1 MPTRTEP
8 PTHQKNQR
16 RKTTKRLDRD
26 WDENTSGIES
36 RGVVECTHAWLVQT
50 AVACQH
56 VRRTATQS
64 SIRHDDGFVPR
75 RCTLDGFAQEVALTE
90 GVGLAELESLTTLL
104 VRTDNSLYRITV
116 LQPPQPKILVQG
128 GRFFPETTEGRL
140 EFRGKLPENGLA
152 RVRSPDG
159 DLLGRSAY
167 RDVACSFD
175 RNPASLLPTGAVL
188 DASSRVLTRT
198 SRNQEASSLEC

>member
-1 MPTRTEP
+1 MCSKVRA
-8 PTHQKNQR
+8 R
-16 RKTTKRLDRD
+16 MA
-26 WDENTSGIES
+26 G
-36 RGVVECTHAWLVQT
+36 AT

-75 RCTLDGFAQEVALTE
+75 RCTLEGFAQEVALTE

-140 EFRGKLPENGLA
+140 AGSSFGGSFLKMAWLGCGL
-152 RVRSPDG
+152 RMEIYSKGQRIVTSPVRSIEIQQD
-159 DLLGRSAY
+159 S
-167 RDVACSFD
+167 C
-175 RNPASLLPTGAVL
+175 LPGPF
-188 DASSRVLTRT
+188 
-198 SRNQEASSLEC
+198 